1 MTYDKIIEEI
11 SKVGAK
17 TYTEHKEWK
26 SLSKKDLW
34 KLVTIDILKEFC
46 KLTNRSF

>member
-1 MTYDKIIEEI
+1 MEEV

-26 SLSKKDLW
+26 TLSQKDLW
-34 KLVTIDILKEFC
+34 KLVAVDMIKKFC
-46 KLTNRSF
+46 ELINHSF